1 MRWFHIAAVAL
12 LVGGLLYGRQ
22 ALMTISGSLAPDA
35 AEGVADNI
43 SSRFRPRVLAAIV
56 LLLIS
61 GLYNYFYSTVHHST
75 TYQILFAVK
84 ILLVLH
90 LFAAALASTRPRHP
104 RRARLLAG
112 AGLSGLVIIFISN
125 YLSRIS

>member
-22 ALMTISGSLAPDA
+22 ALAAISDSLASDS
-35 AEGVADNI
+35 AETVADNVF
-43 SSRFRPRVLAAIV
+43 SRFRPRVLAAIV

-61 GLYNYFYSTVHHST
+61 GLYNYFFSTVHHSN
-75 TYQILFAVK
+75 TYLILFAIK

-90 LFAAALASTRPRHP
+90 IFAAALGATRPHHP
-104 RRARLLAG
+104 RRARVLAG
-112 AGLSGLVIIFISN
+112 AGLSGLIVIFLSN